1 MIMEQ
6 NHSAPALELAQSSNT
21 LKFVLGQVFLL
32 SSFIASLSFAA
43 SVLVPSVSYAN
54 EPQIIFQENGWIA
67 FPKQKDPEKGCVM
80 GRHIKNN
87 VHAIIYVNNNE
98 TFQIGLTSAD
108 WRLEQGTEWKGAIAF
123 DSDRSIATTV
133 RASSQNTVVVPS
145 GAGEDSLESRIRAA
159 AKVRITFNN
168 ETFSISL
175 KGSSN
180 ALDMLWSCAE
190 GRMGASSFSL
200 PIQSGFYA
208 IADGNC
214 SDGLGPNVI
223 YTDSKSLNWP
233 SSACRFENVEKIS
246 QSQYSVK
253 QTCGRNLDDVET
265 TEDIYTIQSATRF
278 SFKYGDQL
286 TALNR
291 CNPKTLPQ
299 AAGVTSPFYALP
311 TTEEIAEYARSKIEA
326 DDENG
331 PHSTETANSTPNLSA
346 IDCLIA
352 VGGETYADGACQ
364 WRADKSGSFSV
375 YSGKY
380 SAAVNVDHVSTVHSG
395 YWNAGKGSYSQPD
408 IAIGYMQQD
417 GACWKSTTATICAW
431 KIGERQRGG
440 DQQFPGESVV
450 QKSMTGRIVVGST
463 DSAFEITGSD
473 GGNSYGFLTQ
483 SNVGQEIFKICQMDN
498 ECRIEGN
505 FNEERKW
512 IEAVSHVEK
521 MPSAPG
527 SVQSEQTLL
536 AKHRPGCIY
545 CQFSYRPIRPR

>member
-180 ALDMLWSCAE
+180 ALDML
-190 GRMGASSFSL
+190 
-200 PIQSGFYA
+200 
-208 IADGNC
+208 
-214 SDGLGPNVI
+214 
-223 YTDSKSLNWP
+223 
-233 SSACRFENVEKIS
+233 
-246 QSQYSVK
+246 
-253 QTCGRNLDDVET
+253 
-265 TEDIYTIQSATRF
+265 
-278 SFKYGDQL
+278 
-286 TALNR
+286 
-291 CNPKTLPQ
+291 
-299 AAGVTSPFYALP
+299 
-311 TTEEIAEYARSKIEA
+311 
-326 DDENG
+326 
-331 PHSTETANSTPNLSA
+331 
-346 IDCLIA
+346 
-352 VGGETYADGACQ
+352 
-364 WRADKSGSFSV
+364 
-375 YSGKY
+375 
-380 SAAVNVDHVSTVHSG
+380 
-395 YWNAGKGSYSQPD
+395 
-408 IAIGYMQQD
+408 
-417 GACWKSTTATICAW
+417 
-431 KIGERQRGG
+431 
-440 DQQFPGESVV
+440 
-450 QKSMTGRIVVGST
+450 
-463 DSAFEITGSD
+463 
-473 GGNSYGFLTQ
+473 
-483 SNVGQEIFKICQMDN
+483 
-498 ECRIEGN
+498 
-505 FNEERKW
+505 
-512 IEAVSHVEK
+512 
-521 MPSAPG
+521 
-527 SVQSEQTLL
+527 
-536 AKHRPGCIY
+536 
-545 CQFSYRPIRPR
+545 